1 MLKGQDIICISTSD
15 WDRPWG
21 SKQQLMSRLSA
32 HNRVLYVEYQASFL
46 HLYLFARFKKW
57 NRLQKISENIFV
69 FTPFPLLP
77 FGYYFRNINTINQRI
92 ILASIR
98 KIFKK
103 IRFRNPILWIYPPSA
118 VDLIDK
124 LGEKLVLYH
133 CIADFTNEKKN
144 HLRTKTILSMEKE
157 LVKRSDIVLTLT
169 ESLRE
174 RHMHKNVNTYLF
186 PSAVDDRLF
195 LSFLNRDIEE
205 PKDIRGIK
213 KPRIGLVGYL
223 DARIIDTELLCFLA
237 DRYPEWSVILIGPR
251 FRYFSKFKSLT
262 KRNNVYFLGEKEN
275 YRVPLYIKNLDVCI
289 IPYVINEF
297 TNNISP
303 LKLYEY
309 LALGKPVIS
318 TKLEEVQKFKDII
331 KVSDDTEDFIKN
343 ISLALKEKDV
353 EIVNKRLDFAREN
366 SWTERLRYV
375 SELIEKEEKYKKE
388 IGCSDPDIR

>member
-1 MLKGQDIICISTSD
+1 
-15 WDRPWG
+15 
-21 SKQQLMSRLSA
+21 
-32 HNRVLYVEYQASFL
+32 
-46 HLYLFARFKKW
+46 
-57 NRLQKISENIFV
+57 
-69 FTPFPLLP
+69 
-77 FGYYFRNINTINQRI
+77 
-92 ILASIR
+92 
-98 KIFKK
+98 
-103 IRFRNPILWIYPPSA
+103 
-118 VDLIDK
+118 
-124 LGEKLVLYH
+124 
-133 CIADFTNEKKN
+133 
-144 HLRTKTILSMEKE
+144 
-157 LVKRSDIVLTLT
+157 
-169 ESLRE
+169 
-174 RHMHKNVNTYLF
+174 
-186 PSAVDDRLF
+186 LF

>member
-15 WDRPWG
+15 WDKPWG

-32 HNRVLYVEYQASFL
+32 HNRVLYVEYQASIL

-157 LVKRSDIVLTLT
+157 LVKRSDIVLALT